1 MAAVRDLW
9 CSAGFSGSLC
19 EIGSRSLLLPLF
31 RLKFDLKLQN
41 KAEISMRFEYDLNIK
56 KYLTSK
62 HWKLTQR
69 NASVIARCL
78 AL

>member
-1 MAAVRDLW
+1 MKLDL
-9 CSAGFSGSLC
+9 GSC
-19 EIGSRSLLLPLF
+19 CPVF

-62 HWKLTQR
+62 HCKLAQR

-78 AL
+78 ALCETRDLSFLVGKKK